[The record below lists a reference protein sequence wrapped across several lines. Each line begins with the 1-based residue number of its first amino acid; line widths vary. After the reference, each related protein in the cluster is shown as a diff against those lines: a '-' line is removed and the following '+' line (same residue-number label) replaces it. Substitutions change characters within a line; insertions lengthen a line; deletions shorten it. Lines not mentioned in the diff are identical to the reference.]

1 MRASNVPQRGFTL
14 IELLVALAIGLFLLE
29 GLVTLE
35 QSMRRTYGAQ
45 TNLAQLQDDQRFA
58 LNVLGEVIEE
68 TGYFPDPTANT
79 AVTAFP
85 TAGAFASTQAITGT
99 YSAVPPGDTIAVR
112 YLVAPANP
120 NSVLT
125 INCTGG
131 TNGTGANL
139 LYTNVFSVN
148 PGNAA
153 AGIPPSLQCTPDGGV
168 TAPVTLVNNVT
179 NLEIWYGVKTNA
191 AVTTNNIDS
200 YLRANVM
207 TAANWMNVT
216 SVKVR
221 LTFNNP
227 LAGQPGQ
234 PATLQITRIIAV
246 MLRAAEKNGP

>member
-1 MRASNVPQRGFTL
+1 MRASNAPQRGYTL
-14 IELLVALAIGLFLLE
+14 IELLVALLIALFLLE

-45 TNLAQLQDDQRFA
+45 TQLAQLQDNERFA
-58 LNVLGEVIEE
+58 LSVLGEVIQEA
-68 TGYFPDPTANT
+68 GYFPDPTANT
-79 AVTAFP
+79 ALTALP
-85 TAGAFASTQAITGT
+85 AAGAFVAAQPMNGT
-99 YSAVPPGDTIAVR
+99 FSAVSPGDTISVR
-112 YLVAPANP
+112 YMAAPANP
-120 NSVLT
+120 NRVLN
-125 INCTGG
+125 ISCTGG
-131 TNGTGANL
+131 SNATGANL
-139 LYTNVFSVN
+139 VYTNVFSVN
-148 PGNAA
+148 AGNAA

-179 NLEIWYGVKTNA
+179 NLEIWYGVTTNG

-207 TAANWMNVT
+207 TAANWLNVT

-234 PATLQITRIIAV
+234 PATLRITRIIAV
-246 MLRAAEKNGP
+246 MLRAAEKN

>member
-1 MRASNVPQRGFTL
+1 VRASNAPQRGYTL
-14 IELLVALAIGLFLLE
+14 IELLVALLIALFLLE

-45 TNLAQLQDDQRFA
+45 TQLAQLQDNERFA
-58 LNVLGEVIEE
+58 LSVLGEVIQEA
-68 TGYFPDPTANT
+68 GYFPDPTANT
-79 AVTAFP
+79 ALTALPAVGPFVAAQP
-85 TAGAFASTQAITGT
+85 MTGT
-99 YSAVPPGDTIAVR
+99 FSAVSPGDTIAVR
-112 YLVAPANP
+112 YMAAPANP
-120 NSVLT
+120 NGVLN
-125 INCTGG
+125 ISCTGG
-131 TNGTGANL
+131 TNATGVNL
-139 LYTNVFSVN
+139 VYTNVFSVN
-148 PGNAA
+148 AGNAA

-179 NLEIWYGVKTNA
+179 NLEIWYGVTTNG

-207 TAANWMNVT
+207 TAANWLSVT

-234 PATLQITRIIAV
+234 PATLRITRIIAV
-246 MLRAAEKNGP
+246 MLRAAEKN